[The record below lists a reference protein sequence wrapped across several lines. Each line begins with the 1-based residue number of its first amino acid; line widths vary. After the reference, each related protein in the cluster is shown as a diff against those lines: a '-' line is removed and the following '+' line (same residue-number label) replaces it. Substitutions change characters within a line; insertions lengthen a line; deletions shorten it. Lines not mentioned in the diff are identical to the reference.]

1 MLYGP
6 LVAVIRLFIVLIQ
19 LQRSCQI
26 LKHFTHFVSEL
37 QRFQSRLFHKCP
49 ITIDGNRQ
57 CTWQN
62 STLCTSPLC
71 HLPWLAISESVSQ
84 RTHFQF
90 FISTHKVVPTFFCA
104 VYWNVFECLSG
115 EFFAFC
121 LVWSGL
127 VWARL
132 VCTGT
137 LALVLV
143 TGLGHCLLPFPVRG
157 AAYAN
162 IFNMIAFLY
171 FDFMRSLCCV
181 FPSLQ
186 GVGGG
191 RGPQHVTNII

>member
-26 LKHFTHFVSEL
+26 LKHFTQFVSEL

-115 EFFAFC
+115 KIFC
-121 LVWSGL
+121 LLSGLVWSGL
-127 VWARL
+127 GSSGLHWHYG
-132 VCTGT
+132 TGIGNWSRPLFT
-137 LALVLV
+137 SVS
-143 TGLGHCLLPFPVRG
+143 GSGRSICK
-157 AAYAN
+157 
-162 IFNMIAFLY
+162 Y
-171 FDFMRSLCCV
+171 FQHDCISL
-181 FPSLQ
+181 F
-186 GVGGG
+186 
-191 RGPQHVTNII
+191 

>member
-49 ITIDGNRQ
+49 ITIETGTGSAHGKTALSALPHFAICLGWQYLNRAHNEPIFNFLSAL
-57 CTWQN
+57 TK
-62 STLCTSPLC
+62 S
-71 HLPWLAISESVSQ
+71 SQ
-84 RTHFQF
+84 PFFVQF
-90 FISTHKVVPTFFCA
+90 IGTFLNAFRA
-104 VYWNVFECLSG
+104 T
-115 EFFAFC
+115 FFAFC
-121 LVWSGL
+121 LVWFGL

-191 RGPQHVTNII
+191 RGPHMSLI